1 MSVTGFSKTQWAKMP
16 CGWQTDPMVHLLIN
30 QMPAG
35 QAIAA
40 LKIYIGLVCRAA
52 YSKRADLP
60 APGCA
65 RLTLS
70 ALCELLGLSRPMVV
84 AGIRGL
90 RELELIEV
98 VEKRPAVY
106 RLANFETC
114 EYWAK
119 LPSGYLYGADSMRK
133 LFKIADL
140 SNRSGTTVHA
150 LQLYLYLASVR
161 DRHTLKATVSYT
173 HMDDTLCLT
182 RNEVSRGVSVLVAHS
197 LVGVRQGDPD
207 PTTKRRPANVYWL
220 LGRVGARGEEDL
232 LGPDDETVAAGAVTQ
247 APKII
252 TV

>member
-1 MSVTGFSKTQWAKMP
+1 MSATGFSKTQWAKMP
-16 CGWQTDPMVHLLIN
+16 CGWQTDPMVHLQIN
-30 QMPAG
+30 QMPVG

-70 ALCELLGLSRPMVV
+70 DLCELLDLSRPMVV

-90 RELELIEV
+90 RELALIEV

-114 EYWAK
+114 PNWAK

-133 LFKIADL
+133 LYKIAEL
-140 SNRSGTTVHA
+140 SNRSGATVHA

-161 DRHTLKATVSYT
+161 DKHTLKAVVSYSR
-173 HMDDTLCLT
+173 MDDTLCIT
-182 RNEVSRGVSVLVAHS
+182 RNEVSRGLSLLISHS
-197 LVGVRQGDPD
+197 LIGSRLGDPD

-220 LGRVGARGEEDL
+220 QGRVGARGEEDL
-232 LGPDDETVAAGAVTQ
+232 LGPAEAEVTAGAEQ
-247 APKII
+247 GPKII
-252 TV
+252 TI